1 MGTVQQ
7 EGNLSALKVRGMLA
21 TLDQRAAKHNL
32 THKEGMMKNLVKNT
46 LIVLGAIALIVAGAW
61 VGQFALPNLAP
72 APVAA
77 ESSDTTPPT
86 RTITVVGE
94 GTVTLPPDIA
104 YATIGVETSGST
116 VKMATSEA
124 SETMGAV
131 IAALAEAGIEA
142 KDMQTSGYGVWADHD
157 RDPSTG
163 KVDGTTYRVN
173 NSVRV
178 TIRDLEAVGSILDA
192 ALEAGANS
200 IHGVSFGIAEAQ
212 AQETEARGLAA
223 EDALSR
229 AQELAELHGL
239 QVGEVLSI
247 SEVVDG
253 GVYASNFRGA
263 EYAKMGLGGAG
274 SVSPGQLDLSLR
286 LQVVYALR

>member
-1 MGTVQQ
+1 
-7 EGNLSALKVRGMLA
+7 MLA
-21 TLDQRAAKHNL
+21 TLDPCAAEHQNS
-32 THKEGMMKNLVKNT
+32 HKEGKMKTLVKNT

-61 VGQFALPNLAP
+61 VGQFALPNLSP

-77 ESSDTTPPT
+77 EASESPSLP

-94 GTVTLPPDIA
+94 GTITLPPDIA
-104 YATIGVETSGST
+104 YATIGVETSGDT
-116 VKMATSEA
+116 VKVATAEA
-124 SETMGAV
+124 ADTMDAV
-131 IAALAEAGIEA
+131 IAALSEVGIDA
-142 KDMQTSGYGVWADHD
+142 RDMQTSGYGVWSDQS

-163 KVDGTTYRVN
+163 QAGGTTYRVN
-173 NSVRV
+173 NSVCV
-178 TIRDLEAVGSILDA
+178 TIHDLDAVGAVLDA

-200 IHGVSFGIAEAQ
+200 IHGVSFGIDQAQ
-212 AQETEARGLAA
+212 AQESEARALAA

-229 AQELAELHGL
+229 AEELATLHGL

-263 EYAKMGLGGAG
+263 EYTKMGLGGAG
-274 SVSPGQLDLSLR
+274 PVSPGQLDLSLR